1 MQSDPAWRLGVLNG
15 KSALQNYIAHVFVP
29 GVTTGAI
36 LSVVFLLLVGIPFE
50 RTWSSPV
57 LGAVA
62 VGSFFLRS
70 PRPIAFSMPR
80 VVFPG
85 MVVLVSR
92 VRSPGP
98 TSFAASGDTWLLLAG
113 SFCPSGWASSRLWI
127 VAFGLTISGRYPGR
141 RYVPPLASARW
152 SLGFCGS

>member
-1 MQSDPAWRLGVLNG
+1 LDRSQARLDELVAKAYDARMQSDPAWRLGVLDG

-62 VGSFFLRS
+62 VGSFFCG
-70 PRPIAFSMPR
+70 RP
-80 VVFPG
+80 
-85 MVVLVSR
+85 
-92 VRSPGP
+92 
-98 TSFAASGDTWLLLAG
+98 
-113 SFCPSGWASSRLWI
+113 
-127 VAFGLTISGRYPGR
+127 GLSHFRC
-141 RYVPPLASARW
+141 LEW
-152 SLGFCGS
+152 HSLSW